1 MGEMGHASLML
12 QDEAVHGHLQGSLM
26 FLDEAVHGHHQGS
39 LMLLDEAVH
48 GHLRHPKRKRRS
60 LTPFPELG
68 SGVFWLT
75 YRCDFIDR
83 ELRALKKS
91 KNLKIFVNKKIPLT
105 NQKNSI
111 DQPRMQLFFI
121 AKFIEPGRNIPKKT
135 GNGQCLPSIISITF
149 RDLQV
154 VNRDFV
160 PCLQTFSSG
169 RREIFRLQLV
179 DFVFHSRFF

>member
-1 MGEMGHASLML
+1 MAYARSMLMGEMGHASLML

-48 GHLRHPKRKRRS
+48 GHLRHPKRKRRL

-91 KNLKIFVNKKIPLT
+91 KKIFVNKKIPLT
-105 NQKNSI
+105 NREIPLTNRVS
-111 DQPRMQLFFI
+111 RMQLFFI
-121 AKFIEPGRNIPKKT
+121 AKFIEPPR
-135 GNGQCLPSIISITF
+135 CSSAVSIVLSF
-149 RDLQV
+149 FSRRHQV
-154 VNRDFV
+154 KH
-160 PCLQTFSSG
+160 CSFSSK
-169 RREIFRLQLV
+169 RSKCAYQ
-179 DFVFHSRFF
+179 

>member
-1 MGEMGHASLML
+1 MNKIKYIAGTILAHISYWTSCQCIEKVAYASSMLMGEMGQASLML
-12 QDEAVHGHLQGSLM
+12 Q
-26 FLDEAVHGHHQGS
+26 DEAVHGHHQGS

-91 KNLKIFVNKKIPLT
+91 KKIFVNKKIPLT
-105 NQKNSI
+105 NREIPLTNRVS
-111 DQPRMQLFFI
+111 RMQLFFI
-121 AKFIEPGRNIPKKT
+121 AKFIEPPR
-135 GNGQCLPSIISITF
+135 CSSAVSIVLSF
-149 RDLQV
+149 FSRRHQV
-154 VNRDFV
+154 K
-160 PCLQTFSSG
+160 PCSFSS
-169 RREIFRLQLV
+169 
-179 DFVFHSRFF
+179 SRSKCAYQ